1 MKRVARQIVTAAAL
15 ASAALIADVQA
26 AASHDAHHHAAP
38 DDAKP
43 RAAQVTLHDIGLV
56 DFDGKAVRFKS
67 EAVANRIVVIGF
79 IYTSCTTICPV
90 TSAVFGDVQERLIER
105 LGEQFGRDVR
115 LITLT
120 VDPATDTP
128 ERLKDYAAN
137 FGSAAG
143 WLWLTGDKPKV
154 DRVLAGM
161 GAYAADFTRHSG
173 AVLVG
178 DARSGDWMRF
188 YGVPN
193 SRDIVDRVEELL
205 AARKPAN
212 VTERK

>member
-15 ASAALIADVQA
+15 AGAALIADVQA

-38 DDAKP
+38 DAAKP

-178 DARSGDWMRF
+178 DARTGDWIRF
-188 YGVPN
+188 YGIPN
-193 SRDIVDRVEELL
+193 APDIVDRVEQLL

-212 VTERK
+212 LTERK